1 MRLKKEDTLIRK
13 DYHIHTSYSDDCSI
27 PMEKMIESAINKGL
41 TEIALTDHVDFD
53 SSYSLTVEAVDYDKY
68 TKEFS
73 YLKDKYKDKIDLL
86 LGVEIGLSHVSQ
98 TEIASFLSGRPFDF
112 VIGSIHS
119 VDGSDVYL
127 DSNSLGKSQRQTYT
141 DYFESV
147 LKCSAMMD
155 CYDVFGHLDYINRYG
170 SFKDRILNY
179 RDYSDIIDEIL
190 KTVIDKGKGFEINTS
205 GYRYGLDQ
213 LHPQVDIIKRYK
225 ELGGEILTIG
235 SDSHKPQ
242 DIAAD
247 FDTVYAV
254 LQSLGIR
261 YLAEFRQRKAVMYKI

>member
-1 MRLKKEDTLIRK
+1 MIRK

-27 PMEKMIESAINKGL
+27 PMEKMINSAIDKGL
-41 TEIALTDHVDFD
+41 VQIALTDHVDFD
-53 SSYSLTVEAVDYDKY
+53 SSYSLSVEPVDYDKY
-68 TKEFS
+68 TQEFS

-86 LGVEIGLSHVSQ
+86 LGVEIGLSHASQ
-98 TEIASFLSGRPFDF
+98 SEISGFLSSRPFDF

-141 DYFESV
+141 DYFECV

-170 SFKDRILNY
+170 SFKDRILSY

-205 GYRYGLDQ
+205 GYRYGLGQ

-242 DIAAD
+242 DIASE
-247 FDTVYAV
+247 FDRVHAV
-254 LQSLGIR
+254 LQSIGIR